1 MDQSRLEHLVDYIK
15 RHEGHLSRYLRP
27 LFDPKDKRILVI
39 GSGWGTE
46 TYWSLINGASYVLGV
61 DPATRPIEPVVAALN
76 DSGHEAKFEH
86 RLGSTAMIEASDGPF
101 DAIISNNVFEHI
113 SDVAGVLRD
122 CRRLMPNSGNRLHI
136 FTDPLYYSS
145 VGAHL
150 PLLPWEH
157 LTASKREL
165 EVNPNN
171 QAAWAQYETGLNC
184 MTITDFL
191 HSVRDSGM
199 WIEKLSIVPDR
210 NRSKFTDHANDLP
223 PHYKPM
229 DLMLEGI
236 SCTLAFP
243 ENI

>member
-1 MDQSRLEHLVDYIK
+1 MDQNRLEGLVDYIK
-15 RHEGHLSRYLRP
+15 RHEVHLDTYLRP

-61 DPATRPIEPVVAALN
+61 DPADRPTTPIVEALT
-76 DSGHEAKFEH
+76 GTGYVAKFEH
-86 RLGSTAMIEASDGPF
+86 RIASTADVNEIDGPF

-113 SDVAGVLRD
+113 FDIAGVLRD
-122 CRRLMPNSGNRLHI
+122 CRRLMPNKGNRLHI

-150 PLLPWEH
+150 PLSPWQH
-157 LTASKREL
+157 LTASKSDIEADPK
-165 EVNPNN
+165 NKP
-171 QAAWAQYETGLNC
+171 AWTQYETGLNC

-191 HSVRDSGM
+191 AGVRSSGM
-199 WIEKLSIVPDR
+199 WVEKLSIIPDR
-210 NRSKFTDHANDLP
+210 NRTKFVNHVRDFP

-229 DLMLEGI
+229 DLLLEGI